1 MIGELLVRLGTVNRR
16 FARALDLGAADGAL
30 GRQLPVDSVVSADAG
45 FRFAHALRG
54 VQCDED
60 RLPFADASFDLV
72 ISAGAFHLVND
83 LLGSLALAR
92 RILKPDGLFLA
103 AFIGGNSLGRTRPA
117 LIAGAIAATGGA
129 AQ

>member
-72 ISAGAFHLVND
+72 ISAGALHLVTE
-83 LLGSLALAR
+83 LPGALALAR
-92 RILKPDGLFLA
+92 RILQPDRTFLA
-103 AFIGGNSLGRTRPA
+103 ALIVGNSLGRPPPA
-117 LIAGAIAATGGA
+117 LPQGELAATGGA
-129 AQ
+129 A